1 VPRAEGYATAPTYAG
16 ADLVIVN
23 TCGFI
28 DGRPGEFA
36 SVLIDRAEAHD
47 LYGRLQ

>member
-1 VPRAEGYATAPTYAG
+1 LRAEGYATSKTYDG

-28 DGRPGEFA
+28 DAAVQE
-36 SVLIDRAEAHD
+36 
-47 LYGRLQ
+47 